1 MERKNNKLYSIVLDV
16 VNYSVRGGELV
27 EALKVRA
34 LPEGSDDRNALIEF
48 LKLYRDVLQLVVNRL
63 WSLNEVPSIKTL
75 HRMFYSELR
84 NRGFRAHHVKQIYVY
99 AKAVV
104 RASKQN
110 GGKKPVLR
118 RLTARI
124 DRYDYRLDLENRML
138 ILKIHENR
146 EVKLRLLT
154 STERVEKFRGW
165 SNYEIA
171 VKVVEDEVYVAV
183 YFKKTVKFRKPR
195 TVMTADVNFDN
206 ATLAVFAPSGK
217 LLKLKRY
224 RTPLKR
230 MLTHR
235 IWVERIQRRYSR
247 SWRFVRGIRRAIR
260 RHGKRIRCIAWDYV
274 HKIGDSIAEL
284 TSRYSSIIV
293 LENLNKLRSNMNR
306 SNSFNKKLSLW
317 FYRRVQ
323 FTISY
328 EALERGL
335 LVSYVNPMR
344 TSSTCPRCGS
354 RLEDGGSRV
363 LRCGRC
369 GLTGDR
375 DVIACINL
383 FYRYSRCGV
392 LGVTLNAPKG
402 DAYPRPMRGNRNEAM
417 KSTNINLHQS

>member
-1 MERKNNKLYSIVLDV
+1 M
-16 VNYSVRGGELV
+16 RGGELV

-34 LPEGSDDRNALIEF
+34 LPEGSDDRDALVEF
-48 LKLYRDVLQLVVNRL
+48 LKLYRDALQLVVNRL
-63 WSLNEVPSIKTL
+63 WSLDEVPSIKTL

-84 NRGFRAHHVKQIYVY
+84 KLGFRAHHVKQIYVY

-124 DRYDYRLDLENRML
+124 DRYDYRLDLESRML

-146 EVKLRLLT
+146 EVELKLLT

-165 SNYEIA
+165 SNYELA

-183 YFKKTVKFRKPR
+183 YFRRAVEPRRTR
-195 TVMTADVNFDN
+195 TVMTVDVNFDN
-206 ATLAVFAPSGK
+206 VTLAVFALSGE

-224 RTPLKR
+224 KTPLKR

-235 IWVERIQRRYSR
+235 IWIERIQRRYSR
-247 SWRFVRGIRRAIR
+247 SWRFIRGVRRAIR
-260 RHGKRIRCIAWDYV
+260 RHGEKIRSIAWDYA

-284 TSRYSSIIV
+284 ASRYSSIVV
-293 LENLNKLRSNMNR
+293 LENLNKLRSNVNR

-317 FYRRVQ
+317 FYRRIQ
-323 FTISY
+323 FTIEY
-328 EALERGL
+328 EALERDL
-335 LVSYVNPMR
+335 AVSYVNPMK

-354 RLEDGGSRV
+354 RLEDSDSRV

-383 FYRYSRCGV
+383 FYRYSRCGG
-392 LGVTLNAPKG
+392 LGVPLNAPKG
-402 DAYPRPMRGNRNEAM
+402 DAYPRPMRGKEMRR
-417 KSTNINLHQS
+417 

>member
-1 MERKNNKLYSIVLDV
+1 
-16 VNYSVRGGELV
+16 
-27 EALKVRA
+27 
-34 LPEGSDDRNALIEF
+34 
-48 LKLYRDVLQLVVNRL
+48 
-63 WSLNEVPSIKTL
+63 SIKTL

-84 NRGFRAHHVKQIYVY
+84 KLGFRAHHVKQIYVY

-124 DRYDYRLDLENRML
+124 DRYDYRLDLESRML

-146 EVKLRLLT
+146 EVELKLLT

-165 SNYEIA
+165 SNYELA

-183 YFKKTVKFRKPR
+183 YFRRAVEPRRTR
-195 TVMTADVNFDN
+195 TVMTVDVNFDN
-206 ATLAVFAPSGK
+206 VTLAVFALSGE

-224 RTPLKR
+224 KTPLKR

-235 IWVERIQRRYSR
+235 IWIERIQRRYSR
-247 SWRFVRGIRRAIR
+247 SWRFIRGVRRAIR
-260 RHGKRIRCIAWDYV
+260 RHGEKIRSIAWDYA

-284 TSRYSSIIV
+284 ASRYSSIVV
-293 LENLNKLRSNMNR
+293 LENLNKLRSNVNR

-317 FYRRVQ
+317 FYRRIQ
-323 FTISY
+323 FTIEY
-328 EALERGL
+328 EALERDL
-335 LVSYVNPMR
+335 AVSYVNPMK

-354 RLEDGGSRV
+354 RLEDSDSRV

-383 FYRYSRCGV
+383 FYRYSRCGG
-392 LGVTLNAPKG
+392 LGVPLNAPKG
-402 DAYPRPMRGNRNEAM
+402 DAYPRPMRGKEMRR
-417 KSTNINLHQS
+417 

>member
-1 MERKNNKLYSIVLDV
+1 M
-16 VNYSVRGGELV
+16 RGGELV
-27 EALKVRA
+27 EALRMRA
-34 LPEGSDDRNALIEF
+34 LPESSDDHDALIEF
-48 LKLYRDVLQLVVNRL
+48 LKLYRDATQLVVNNL
-63 WSLNEVPSIKTL
+63 WSLNKVPSIKTL

-104 RASKQN
+104 RASKQS

-118 RLTARI
+118 RLTARV
-124 DRYDYRLDLENRML
+124 DRYDYRLDLESRTL

-154 STERVEKFRGW
+154 STKRIEKFRGW

-171 VKVVEDEVYVAV
+171 VKIVENEVYVAV
-183 YFKKTVKFRKPR
+183 YFRRAVKPR
-195 TVMTADVNFDN
+195 RTRTIMTIDVNFDN
-206 ATLAVFAPSGK
+206 ATLAVFTSSGK

-224 RTPLKR
+224 ETPLRR

-247 SWRFVRGIRRAIR
+247 SWRFIRGVRRAIR
-260 RHGKRIRCIAWDYV
+260 RHGERIRSIAWDYA
-274 HKIGDSIAEL
+274 HKIGDRVAKIANEH
-284 TSRYSSIIV
+284 SSTIV
-293 LENLNKLRSNMNR
+293 LEDLSNLRNNVNR

-317 FYRRVQ
+317 FYRRMQ

-328 EALERGL
+328 EALERRL
-335 LVSYVNPMR
+335 AVRYVNPMK

-354 RLEDGGSRV
+354 RLKSNGGRV
-363 LRCGRC
+363 VSCSRCGF
-369 GLTGDR
+369 TGDR

-383 FYRYSRCGV
+383 FYRYLRCGG
-392 LGVTLNAPKG
+392 LGVPLNAPKPDENPSG
-402 DAYPRPMRGNRNEAM
+402 MRGKRDEAM
-417 KSTNINLHQS
+417 KPTNINLHQS

>member
-1 MERKNNKLYSIVLDV
+1 M
-16 VNYSVRGGELV
+16 RGGELV

-34 LPEGSDDRNALIEF
+34 LPEGSDDYDALVEF
-48 LKLYRDVLQLVVNRL
+48 LRLYRDATQLVVNNL

-75 HRMFYSELR
+75 HMMFYNELR
-84 NRGFRAHHVKQIYVY
+84 KHSFRAHYVKQVYIY

-104 RASKQN
+104 KASKQS

-124 DRYDYRLDLENRML
+124 DRYDYRLDLESRML

-154 STERVEKFRGW
+154 STERIEKFRGW

-171 VKVVEDEVYVAV
+171 VKVVEDNVYVSV
-183 YFKKTVKFRKPR
+183 YFRRVVKPRKTR
-195 TVMTADVNFDN
+195 TVMTIDVNFDN
-206 ATLAVFAPSGK
+206 ATLAVFTSSGK

-224 RTPLKR
+224 ETPLRKI
-230 MLTHR
+230 LTHR
-235 IWVERIQRRYSR
+235 IWIERIQRRYSR
-247 SWRFVRGIRRAIR
+247 SWRFIRGVRRAIR
-260 RHGKRIRCIAWDYV
+260 RHGERIRSIAWDYA

-284 TSRYSSIIV
+284 ASRYSSIIV
-293 LENLNKLRSNMNR
+293 LENLNKLRSNVNR

-317 FYRRVQ
+317 FYRRIQ
-323 FTISY
+323 FTIEY
-328 EALERGL
+328 EALERDL
-335 LVSYVNPMR
+335 AVRYVNPGK

-354 RLEDGGSRV
+354 RLEDSGSRV

-383 FYRYSRCGV
+383 FYRYSRCGG
-392 LGVTLNAPKG
+392 LGVPLNAPKPDENPSG
-402 DAYPRPMRGNRNEAM
+402 MRGNEDEAM
-417 KSTNINLHQS
+417 KPTNINLHQS

>member
-1 MERKNNKLYSIVLDV
+1 M
-16 VNYSVRGGELV
+16 
-27 EALKVRA
+27 
-34 LPEGSDDRNALIEF
+34 
-48 LKLYRDVLQLVVNRL
+48 
-63 WSLNEVPSIKTL
+63 NEVPSIKTL

-84 NRGFRAHHVKQIYVY
+84 NRGFRAHHVKQVYIY

-104 RASKQN
+104 RATKQS

-124 DRYDYRLDLENRML
+124 DRYDYRLDLESRML
-138 ILKIHENR
+138 ILKIHNGR
-146 EVKLRLLT
+146 EVRLRLLT
-154 STERVEKFRGW
+154 STERIEKFRGW

-183 YFKKTVKFRKPR
+183 YFRRAVKPRRTR
-195 TVMTADVNFDN
+195 TVMAIDVNFDN
-206 ATLAVFAPSGK
+206 VTLAVFALSGE

-224 RTPLKR
+224 KTPLKR

-247 SWRFVRGIRRAIR
+247 SWRFIRGVRRAIR
-260 RHGKRIRCIAWDYV
+260 RHGERIRSIAWDYA

-284 TSRYSSIIV
+284 TSRYSSIVV
-293 LENLNKLRSNMNR
+293 LENLNHLRDRVNGGS
-306 SNSFNKKLSLW
+306 SLNKKLSLW
-317 FYRRVQ
+317 FYRRMQ

-335 LVSYVNPMR
+335 LVRYVNPMK

-354 RLEDGGSRV
+354 RLEDSGSRV

-392 LGVTLNAPKG
+392 LGVALNAPKG
-402 DAYPRPMRGNRNEAM
+402 DAYPRPMRGKEMR
-417 KSTNINLHQS
+417 Q